1 MITSVSNLAVI
12 SLRIVACDKQDARGI
27 AIIEETPPPNILFVI
42 ADDMGKD
49 ATPNYSEG
57 QEKPQMPTLEMLA
70 NSGITFDNVWA
81 YPVCSPTRASIIT
94 GKLGYH
100 TGVLEV
106 EQDISLSEESL
117 HDFVKSQS
125 NGAYDTALIGKWHLS
140 NNITDHNNMDIDYF
154 SDIIGGGVSY
164 YTCLYYPSEADT
176 A

>member
-1 MITSVSNLAVI
+1 MIKSFSTLALI
-12 SLRIVACDKQDARGI
+12 SLLILSCDKQEATEI

-117 HDFVKSQS
+117 HDFV
-125 NGAYDTALIGKWHLS
+125 L
-140 NNITDHNNMDIDYF
+140 
-154 SDIIGGGVSY
+154 
-164 YTCLYYPSEADT
+164 
-176 A
+176 